1 MLPLIALIFLQPS
14 AFALQSG
21 DYTYSVSGNDT
32 ITITGYTG
40 SGGTVEIPNTID
52 SKPVISIGS
61 SAFEHYTGLTS
72 VIIPDSVTSI
82 GSYAFYHCTGLTS
95 ISIGS
100 GVTNIDTY
108 AFSGCTGLTS
118 VILPDSVTS
127 IGYSAFWNC
136 TGLTSI
142 SIGSGV
148 TSIGAY
154 AFERCTGLTSVTIP
168 ASVTGIGEYAFYNCT
183 GLTRAY
189 FLGNAPEMGDGV
201 FDNCARGFKVQYTA
215 GSTGF
220 TILWWHGY
228 PATPFNKCP
237 AQKALGDDCRNLER
251 LRFFR
256 DSTLARSPIGCK
268 AIQIY
273 YNNADSINAAL
284 DRSPALMEAA
294 RRVLEALAPMVGR

>member
-1 MLPLIALIFLQPS
+1 MLPLIALLFLQPS

-21 DYTYSVSGNDT
+21 DYTYSVSGSDT

-40 SGGTVEIPNTID
+40 SGGAVEIPNTID

-61 SAFEHYTGLTS
+61 
-72 VIIPDSVTSI
+72 
-82 GSYAFYHCTGLTS
+82 YAFYQCTSLTS

-100 GVTNIDTY
+100 GVTSIETY

-142 SIGSGV
+142 GIGSGV

-168 ASVTGIGEYAFYNCT
+168 ASVTGIGEYGFYNCT

-237 AQKALGDDCRNLER
+237 AQKALGNDCRNLEK

-256 DSTLARSPIGCK
+256 DSTLARSTIGRR